1 MYVWAAGLHPGVSR
15 FSVSDTRLIGFFD
28 ISDELFPPQFC
39 YKFDIIKSIWVN
51 CVLQDEACE
60 FRRTKWDP

>member
-1 MYVWAAGLHPGVSR
+1 MHSGVSS
-15 FSVSDTRLIGFFD
+15 FVLSDKRLVGFFD

-51 CVLQDEACE
+51 CILQDEACE
-60 FRRTKWDP
+60 FESEKRGP